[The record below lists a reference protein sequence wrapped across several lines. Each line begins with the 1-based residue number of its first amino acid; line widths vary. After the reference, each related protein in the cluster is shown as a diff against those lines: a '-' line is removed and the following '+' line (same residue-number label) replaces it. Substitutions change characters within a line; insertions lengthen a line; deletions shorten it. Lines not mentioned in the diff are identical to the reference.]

1 MQEWLWWFAGGFA
14 ACSLIGAVADR
25 RRVRR
30 SDPDAVGWVP
40 WPQIVLISMA
50 GVIVCAAFALRG

>member
-1 MQEWLWWFAGGFA
+1 MQDWLWGLAGGFA
-14 ACSLIGAVADR
+14 VSALIAGFADR

-50 GVIVCAAFALRG
+50 GVIVCAAFAVRG